1 MHASRPPRDRHRPR
15 HGVRSAATAAP
26 DTAAAEPLDTNDPLA
41 ARERRWARRLEL
53 AQTLPPGAALASL
66 TMRAPWAVRTDP
78 ACADAAR
85 ALFHALRDALAALP
99 GAEIVHREYATGG
112 DGPEGHIAVRLASC
126 PSDARP
132 AEASEP
138 CPRAPEAVKRACIE
152 FEETHVSGAVA
163 DVDVM
168 DRDGAQ
174 ITRAALGLP
183 PRACLVCGGP
193 AAICAAGRIHPLA
206 DVESRAKAFLFGS

>member
-1 MHASRPPRDRHRPR
+1 MHPPRPPRDRHRPR

-53 AQTLPPGAALASL
+53 SRALPPDAALVSL
-66 TMRAPWAVRTDP
+66 TLRAPWAVRTDP

-99 GAEIVHREYATGG
+99 GAKILYHEYSVSA

-126 PSDARP
+126 PVDAS
-132 AEASEP
+132 ALHP
-138 CPRAPEAVKRACIE
+138 CAPVEIKRTCIQ
-152 FEETHVSGAVA
+152 FEETHASGAVA

-168 DRDGAQ
+168 GRSGAQ

-206 DVESRAKAFLFGS
+206 DVESRAKALLFGS

>member
-1 MHASRPPRDRHRPR
+1 M
-15 HGVRSAATAAP
+15 
-26 DTAAAEPLDTNDPLA
+26 
-41 ARERRWARRLEL
+41 ARA
-53 AQTLPPGAALASL
+53 LPPDAALVSL
-66 TMRAPWAVRTDP
+66 TLRAPWAVRTDP

-99 GAEIVHREYATGG
+99 GAKILYHEYSVSA

-126 PSDARP
+126 P
-132 AEASEP
+132 
-138 CPRAPEAVKRACIE
+138 PEARGPHPHVPEAIKYACIE
-152 FEETHVSGAVA
+152 FEETHASGAVA

-168 DRDGAQ
+168 GRDGVQ

-193 AAICAAGRIHPLA
+193 AALCAAGRLHPLA
-206 DVESRAKAFLFGS
+206 NVESRAKALLFGS